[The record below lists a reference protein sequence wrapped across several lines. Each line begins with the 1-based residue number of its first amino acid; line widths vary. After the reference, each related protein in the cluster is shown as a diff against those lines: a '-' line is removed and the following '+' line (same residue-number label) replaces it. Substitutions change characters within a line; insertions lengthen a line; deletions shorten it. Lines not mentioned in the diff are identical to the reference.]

1 MWSKLILVVI
11 SLLLINPAMADE
23 TGAGA
28 ENNDEW
34 FTRQQKAIIL
44 NAGIMGGVLVH
55 GFINW
60 DYGKDSWHTK
70 NEGWFGRTTKY
81 GGMDK
86 LGHFWSSY
94 SGSHLLAYI
103 YRKWGYADTDANL
116 YGALSTFGIQSFME
130 VADGISGHGFSY
142 EDAVANTVGVAAGF
156 IWGKYP
162 RLAEKVDFR
171 MEYRPKFNSK
181 DLDPFTNYERQRY
194 LIAVKAD
201 GFKAVTNP
209 ILKYG
214 ELHVGYYA
222 HGYDDYDSWDPDDDR
237 KRTVFVGLGFNATR
251 FIQKWVDLAVSDYIQ
266 IPYTAFNLE
275 YDLD

>member
-1 MWSKLILVVI
+1 MWSKLVLVVI

-28 ENNDEW
+28 ENHDEW

-44 NAGIMGGVLVH
+44 NAGIMGGILVH

-60 DYGKDSWHTK
+60 DYGKDSWHLN

-237 KRTVFVGLGFNATR
+237 KRTMFVGIGFNATR
-251 FIQKWVDLAVSDYIQ
+251 FIQKWVNLSVSDYIQ
-266 IPYTAFNLE
+266 IPYTSFNLE